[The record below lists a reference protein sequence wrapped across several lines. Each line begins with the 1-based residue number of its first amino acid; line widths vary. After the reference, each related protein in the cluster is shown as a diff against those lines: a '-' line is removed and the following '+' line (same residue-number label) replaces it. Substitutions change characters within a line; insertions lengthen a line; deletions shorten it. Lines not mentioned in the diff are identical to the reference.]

1 MAFNKGGCKIGKKA
15 GKGGCKIG
23 KKRVNIKTRLV
34 DNRKAPKV
42 LRSGRRIRMK
52 KDGTRD
58 RRYK

>member
-1 MAFNKGGCKIGKKA
+1 MAFNKGGCKVGKKA

-23 KKRVNIKTRLV
+23 KKRVNIKSRLV
-34 DNRKAPKV
+34 DNRNTRV
-42 LRSGRRIRMK
+42 LRSRRIKMK